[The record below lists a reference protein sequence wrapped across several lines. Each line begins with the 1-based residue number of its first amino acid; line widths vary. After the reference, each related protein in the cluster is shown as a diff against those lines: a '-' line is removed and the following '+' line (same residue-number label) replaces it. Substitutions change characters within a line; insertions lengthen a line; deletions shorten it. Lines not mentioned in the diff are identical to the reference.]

1 MRTGCFSYF
10 CLLIDKNTKIMQT
23 STLIIILA
31 SAVVVLAFIVVFLL
45 WLMHRKDEDLKK
57 KNDVIV
63 REVRRNQTLIDYGV
77 SQGLSRST
85 MLDMSR

>member
-1 MRTGCFSYF
+1 MHKAQY
-10 CLLIDKNTKIMQT
+10 
-23 STLIIILA
+23 IIINIV
-31 SAVVVLAFIVVFLL
+31 SVVAFLL
-45 WLMHRKDEDLKK
+45 MAVDCTKGKDGAIVIGERLMHRKDEDIKK

-63 REVRRNQTLIDYGV
+63 REVRRNQMLIDYGV